1 MRPNPDLRT
10 PATLALAGLGWF
22 GALHLAGFPWD
33 GLTTQIDQQVAQFLY
48 ARRRPELVAFFNG
61 VSLLSSAKYVV
72 LWALLLS
79 IPFWQGGKR
88 REVVALW
95 LVPIAASLTTAALK
109 LLFLRPRPE
118 FAERVL
124 SDFSFPSGHATGA
137 VAFFAFAGW
146 LVARQGWLSPGMA
159 LLLGG
164 GAALLIGAAR
174 LYLGV
179 HYLSDVLNG
188 YLVGAL
194 WALAGAW
201 WLAVTSRRGP
211 QIAA

>member
-1 MRPNPDLRT
+1 MRPEPDLRT

-33 GLTTQIDQQVAQFLY
+33 GLTTQIDQQVAEFLF

-79 IPFWQGGKR
+79 VPLWRGGR
-88 REVVALW
+88 RRQVAALW

-109 LLFLRPRPE
+109 RLFLRPRPE
-118 FAERVL
+118 IATHPL

-137 VAFFAFAGW
+137 VAFFAFVAW
-146 LVARQGWLSPGMA
+146 LLTRQRWLSPAMA

-164 GAALLIGAAR
+164 GAVLLIGAAR

-188 YLVGAL
+188 YLVGTL

-201 WLAVTSRRGP
+201 WLSTPSRR
-211 QIAA
+211 